1 MNKPRLLFLINFLLL
16 SSFAIG
22 KPYFH
27 KVTAKSGDSITR
39 LLARYKL
46 NNYKCDY
53 QQFYKLNDLDHKSLL
68 YEGKEYYLPVM
79 IYKYNGKSIRSTI
92 GIKDW
97 AQAVRIKAYNQYLLD
112 NNLRQQTLL
121 ASKILW
127 VPFHELH
134 CLNQEINVAIPK
146 EVTTPEA
153 FSDAQPELIPVGT
166 VAPKK
171 NQKPFKFIDSPKY
184 FTVHSVEEKEKVT
197 RKYVKTKRIV
207 KAKSGD
213 RIFSIFG
220 EKYAYVPLIDE
231 SLKGKVFY
239 VVSGHG
245 GPDAGAVS
253 KFGRALLCEDEYA
266 YDVSLR
272 LVRNLVA
279 HGAIAYMITR
289 DPNDGIRSESI
300 LKNDQD
306 EYCWGNLKMPRAQK
320 KRLFQ
325 RSDMVNA
332 LYLKHKKQGVRDQRL
347 IAIHVDSRSV
357 REQTDLFF
365 YYFPNNEAGK
375 KLAKKIHRTVKSKY
389 KKHRPGRGYIGT
401 VTARDLHMLRE
412 TPATSVYV
420 ELGNIRNAYD
430 RKRILPASNRQ
441 ALADWLFE
449 GFTK

>member
-1 MNKPRLLFLINFLLL
+1 MNKPRLLFLTAFLLF
-16 SSFAIG
+16 SFFAIG
-22 KPYFH
+22 EPFFH
-27 KVTAKSGDSITR
+27 KVSAKSGDSISS

-46 NNYKCDY
+46 NNYKCNY
-53 QQFYKLNDLDHKSLL
+53 QQFYKLNDLDHKSFL

-79 IYKYNGKSIRSTI
+79 IYEYNGKSIRSTI
-92 GIKDW
+92 GIEDW
-97 AQAVRIKAYNQYLLD
+97 TQAVRIKNYNEYLL
-112 NNLRQQTLL
+112 NQNLRKQTLL

-127 VPFHELH
+127 VPFHELN
-134 CLNQEINVAIPK
+134 CLNQEINVKIENEEKP
-146 EVTTPEA
+146 V
-153 FSDAQPELIPVGT
+153 DYILAQPEVIPVGSI
-166 VAPKK
+166 ASKK
-171 NQKPFKFIDSPKY
+171 NQKPFKFVDSPKY
-184 FTVHSVEEKEKVT
+184 FTVHSVEEKKKVT

-207 KAKSGD
+207 KAKAGD

-220 EKYAYVPLIDE
+220 DANAHVPLIDE

-245 GPDAGAVS
+245 GPDAGAVG
-253 KFGRALLCEDEYA
+253 KIGRALLCEDEYA

-272 LVRNLVA
+272 LVRNLIA
-279 HGAIAYMITR
+279 HGATAYMVTR
-289 DPNDGIRSESI
+289 DPNDGIRSERL

-306 EYCWGNLKMPRAQK
+306 EYCWGNLKMPRGQK

-332 LYLKHKKQGVRDQRL
+332 LYLKHKKQGIHDQRL

-365 YYFPNNEAGK
+365 YYFPNSDAGK
-375 KLAKKIHRTVKSKY
+375 KLAKKIHRTVKAKY
-389 KKHRPGRGYIGT
+389 KKLRPGRGYTGT

-420 ELGNIRNAYD
+420 ELGNIKNTYD

-449 GFTK
+449 GLTK